1 MAEGKGGCTLNGN
14 VTYYFGHALTGQG
27 RKHLYKEMM
36 EEASLVYILQ
46 GAPTYKG
53 AELLKELGYFYVKQG
68 FSVEWFKHPL
78 LEEIVEAVFIREC
91 NYLFVWSSEWNLE
104 PTLLG
109 TKHRVISFYDCLEEE
124 QLEIV
129 GEQLATAMKERELWR
144 EKSICMLAIAKKLHD
159 DWEVVT
165 QSCMDWQAL
174 DEQITTLKSDIFQSM
189 TLNKTGARTHRLLG
203 TLTPTGAQNTVES
216 MTKNLARR
224 LMIKGKPGTGKSSLM
239 KGLADEAN
247 ARGLDAQIVWCGLDA
262 GSVDMII
269 IPELNFCIFDSTDPH
284 IFDPEEGRSGDA
296 IFDMGQHCKLT
307 EQAEAEI
314 EEIRS
319 SYKET
324 MKNAM
329 GYSVRYAEAEH
340 TIRQLM
346 DRCLSTSAWR
356 DKTAPLFKRLRN

>member
-1 MAEGKGGCTLNGN
+1 
-14 VTYYFGHALTGQG
+14 
-27 RKHLYKEMM
+27 MM
-36 EEASLVYILQ
+36 EEAALVYILQ
-46 GAPTYKG
+46 GPPTYKG
-53 AELLKELGYFYVKQG
+53 SELLKELGYFYVKKG
-68 FSVEWFKHPL
+68 FAVEWFKHAL

-91 NYLFVWSSEWNLE
+91 NYLFVWGSEWNLE

-109 TKHRVISFYDCLEEE
+109 TKHHVLSFYDCLEES
-124 QLEIV
+124 QLKTV

-144 EKSICMLAIAKKLHD
+144 EKCICMLAIAKKLHD

-165 QSCMDWQAL
+165 QSCMDWQGL
-174 DEQITTLKSDIFQSM
+174 DEQISSLKAEVFQSIA
-189 TLNKTGARTHRLLG
+189 LHKTGARTHRLLG

-262 GSVDMII
+262 RSVDMII

-284 IFDPEEGRSGDA
+284 IFEPEEGRVGDA

-307 EQAEAEI
+307 KEAES
-314 EEIRS
+314 EIDDIRT

-324 MKNAM
+324 MQNAM
-329 GYSVRYAEAEH
+329 GYAGRYAGAEH
-340 TIRQLM
+340 TVRQLM
-346 DRCLSTSAWR
+346 DSCLSMSAWR
-356 DKTAPLFKRLRN
+356 EKTAPLFERFRN